1 MCESTDDDLQLC
13 PTTLAALNEFLK
25 EKAEREN
32 QLKYILG
39 NQNLDISFDE
49 NWQLSQF
56 WYDEKT
62 ADTLVKGAVQCTK
75 YNEKIAL
82 ISCPTLYNKLKKNCG
97 ERQVTLFE
105 YDERFRI
112 YDSDFISYNYKFPLH
127 VPRNLSKFYDLVIAD
142 PPFLSDECLTKTA
155 LTIKFLAKKK
165 IVLCTGAIMSELA
178 ERLLNVEICNFIPHH
193 QNNLANEFCCYSNF
207 DFDKMLL

>member
-1 MCESTDDDLQLC
+1 
-13 PTTLAALNEFLK
+13 
-25 EKAEREN
+25 
-32 QLKYILG
+32 
-39 NQNLDISFDE
+39 
-49 NWQLSQF
+49 
-56 WYDEKT
+56 
-62 ADTLVKGAVQCTK
+62 
-75 YNEKIAL
+75 
-82 ISCPTLYNKLKKNCG
+82 
-97 ERQVTLFE
+97 
-105 YDERFRI
+105 ERFRI

-178 ERLLNVEICNFIPHH
+178 ERLLNVKICNFIPHH
-193 QNNLANEFCCYSNF
+193 QNNLANEFYCYSNF

>member
-62 ADTLVKGAVQCTK
+62 TDTLVKGAIQCTK
-75 YNEKIAL
+75 YNGKIAL

-127 VPRNLSKFYDLVIAD
+127 VPRNLSNFYDLIIAD
-142 PPFLSDECLTKTA
+142 PPFISDECLTKTA

-178 ERLLNVEICNFIPHH
+178 ERLLNVKICNFIPHH
-193 QNNLANEFCCYSNF
+193 QNNLANEFYCYSNF
-207 DFDKMLL
+207 DFDKMLS